1 LPLPFFFFLAP
12 PPGTLFPPPAAAAAC
27 GPGSTP
33 SIASAASVV
42 APAEADPSV
51 ITAPAGAVGAGGG
64 GGVSDVPAI
73 FSNKS
78 VLSAVKRFRV
88 MLLDVVCL
96 NVCQGGRRCSG
107 RVCMMVSEAKE
118 CEKAMRRAS
127 AHVFTRQKVSRGG
140 GRTDVHVVRDLK
152 RQLAVD
158 RPELDRV
165 ACLPRD
171 QANNKIGMSF
181 WQGIAVRV
189 PGVAPLS
196 DSTRRASGRQ
206 RRRRGGGTRRRRAG

>member
-27 GPGSTP
+27 GAGSTP
-33 SIASAASVV
+33 SIASAAGVV
-42 APAEADPSV
+42 APADADPSV

-64 GGVSDVPAI
+64 ASDVSAI

-96 NVCQGGRRCSG
+96 NVCQGGRRCRG
-107 RVCMMVSEAKE
+107 QVCMMVSEAKG

-140 GRTDVHVVRDLK
+140 RRTDVHVVRDLE

-165 ACLPRD
+165 ARLPRD
-171 QANNKIGMSF
+171 QVDKNIGMSF
-181 WQGIAVRV
+181 WREHSGEGPRSRTFV
-189 PGVAPLS
+189 GF
-196 DSTRRASGRQ
+196 DS
-206 RRRRGGGTRRRRAG
+206 